1 MPASIDHQIRVFAE
15 NAMDLASAIS
25 LRYFRSLEVVETKPD
40 NTPVTVA
47 DREVE
52 QMLRDLIAKHYPD
65 HGICGEEYSTTQ
77 SHSPWTWVIDPIDG
91 TKSFATGNPTFGCL
105 IALLHH
111 GIPCL
116 GIIDMPA
123 LHERWIGIGGQTSRF
138 NGNTCKTSDK
148 TDLAHATLYATTID
162 MFTQANLVAFESVS
176 QLTQFRH
183 FGGDCYAYGLLASGY
198 VDLIMEADMKAH
210 DYLALVPVVE
220 GAGGYISDWQGHSL
234 RLDSGGTVLAS
245 ANQTLHEKALA
256 IIDATQMQ

>member
-15 NAMDLASAIS
+15 NAIDLAGAIS
-25 LRYFRSLEVVETKPD
+25 LRYFRSLEVVETKSD

-52 QMLRDLIAKHYPD
+52 QMLRDLIAEQYPD
-65 HGICGEEYSTTQ
+65 HGICGEEYSTIQ
-77 SHSPWTWVIDPIDG
+77 SKSPWTWVIDPIDG

-123 LHERWIGIGGQTSRF
+123 LHERWLGIEGQASRF

-162 MFTQANLVAFESVS
+162 MFSPANLAAFESVS

-198 VDLIMEADMKAH
+198 VDLVMEADMKAH

-220 GAGGYISDWQGHSL
+220 GAGGCISDWQGHSL

-256 IIDATQMQ
+256 SIDATQIQ